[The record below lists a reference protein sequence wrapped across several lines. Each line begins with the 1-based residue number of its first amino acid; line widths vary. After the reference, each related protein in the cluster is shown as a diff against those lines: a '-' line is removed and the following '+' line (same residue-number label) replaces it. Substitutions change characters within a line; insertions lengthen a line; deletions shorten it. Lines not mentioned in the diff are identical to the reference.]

1 MKILI
6 TGTAGFI
13 GFHLAKRLL
22 VDNHSISGIDNHND
36 YYSQKLKDDRIN
48 ILEKEDKYDHYKL
61 DLNNH
66 EAIFNIFKKNNFDI
80 VINLA
85 AQAGVRYSTQNPRAY
100 IESNLVGF
108 SNILEACR
116 SNEVKHLIYASSSS
130 IYGANSNLPF
140 KESNSSSHPLSL
152 YAATKKSNEE
162 LAHSYSYMYGLP
174 STGLRFFTVYG
185 PWGRHDMALF
195 KFTKSILEGKPI
207 EIFNNGNHK
216 RDFTYID
223 DVVEVI
229 TKIIDNPSTEDKNW
243 NSKDPDPSSS
253 CAPWKLYNVGN
264 GNPRTLMEYI
274 EEIEKQLKTQSI
286 KKFLPMQLGD
296 VPETSADISLL
307 KKDFNYIPK
316 TSIEEGI
323 EKFLLW
329 YKSYYKV
336 NE

>member
-1 MKILI
+1 M
-6 TGTAGFI
+6 
-13 GFHLAKRLL
+13 
-22 VDNHSISGIDNHND
+22 
-36 YYSQKLKDDRIN
+36 
-48 ILEKEDKYDHYKL
+48 
-61 DLNNH
+61 
-66 EAIFNIFKKNNFDI
+66 
-80 VINLA
+80 
-85 AQAGVRYSTQNPRAY
+85 
-100 IESNLVGF
+100 
-108 SNILEACR
+108 EACR

-185 PWGRHDMALF
+185 PWGRPDMALF